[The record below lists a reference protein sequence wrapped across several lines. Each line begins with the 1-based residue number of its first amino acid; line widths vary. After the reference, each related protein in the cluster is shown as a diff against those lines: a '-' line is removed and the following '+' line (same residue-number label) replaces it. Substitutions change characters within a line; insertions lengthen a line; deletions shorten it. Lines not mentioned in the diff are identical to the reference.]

1 MAQDIN
7 LQSAGVTTREIDLS
21 GPRTQGPVGIPAGII
36 GTAQKGPAFVPV
48 TLANVDDF
56 VATFGTTD
64 GKKFG
69 PYAVIEWLRDATAV
83 TYFRVLGIGDG
94 KKRVAAGNNSGKVTN
109 AGFVVGQELP
119 NENSATGA
127 FAPNP
132 HANSGGPLGRMYFL
146 GCFMS
151 ESAGS
156 TYLSDAGIL
165 DGIGLSTGSSIIRGL
180 VMAPSGVVLRLSGAA
195 SGTND
200 MPTTAVV
207 ATDSYGNGQITGS
220 VDFTNG
226 GSQFVMI
233 LNGYT
238 GDPEG
243 PLVKISATAFQ
254 RSTVITASFDPEAP
268 NYFAKAFNT
277 DPTKIEE
284 KGHYLYQAFDIP
296 KGHAVVTGSGIIK
309 NANGANAS
317 QGYTNKED
325 CAFLTTGSAAR
336 NLGSTTQPN
345 YENFE
350 DRFATAQTP
359 WFISQR
365 YGSVTHNLFRLV
377 ARDDGAYPNKR
388 VKVSVRQIT
397 PSTDSANKFGT
408 FNVVVRSFS
417 DSDADQLV
425 IEDSWSGLSLD
436 PSSDRYIA
444 KIIGDQ
450 RIKLNLDKNVRNQ
463 KLELEGS
470 YPNQSNYIRVEL
482 SDKLLDGE
490 VPDDALPV
498 GFRGPDHLITS
509 GSAPLTDATSD
520 FSTLYAA
527 GGVLKRAVVPPVPYR
542 QSLSVGSGLATQ
554 ADPDL
559 HWGVQTRLAKSLS
572 QPNATGKREDNTVAS
587 LTAYLPNFHTS
598 FANVST
604 GSNAGQAFSS
614 ELGQLDSDKFNNNL
628 FTLENVQVVTASTSD
643 VADLG
648 RADEWA
654 YVRNGNITASGD
666 VRAFD
671 AAKDLA
677 TPTLRNL
684 FKFTTIM
691 QGGFD
696 GTNILNEDMSGL
708 TNVAVKAEQDNT
720 NRGLLE
726 GPATSAFNKAVTV
739 MKNTSDVDIK
749 LLAIPGIRHTAVTDR
764 ALEAVK
770 ERFDALYI
778 LDVEQRDG
786 LNTVVT
792 SSAQQVN
799 VKYTVDAFRQRLL
812 DTSFGAAYFPDCEVA
827 DELNS
832 NNGNVT
838 VPPSVVVLGAY
849 SLNDRIG
856 QTWFAPAGITRGKT
870 SAIKP
875 LTTLNQDNLDTLYS
889 ADVNPLV
896 EPKEQQVG
904 VIIWGQ
910 KTLLAAN
917 QSLDRVNVRRLLISV
932 RREVRDIANTL
943 LFEPNRASTLARFSA
958 LVEPKLASIQQRQ
971 GLERFKV
978 VIDTTTTTQADVE
991 NNTIRG
997 KIFLQPTKTAEFIS
1011 LDFVVTNPGTL

>member
-94 KKRVAAGNNSGKVTN
+94 KKRVTAGNNSGKVTN

-132 HANSGGPLGRMYFL
+132 HANSGGPPGRMYFL

-165 DGIGLSTGSSIIRGL
+165 EGIPAKASAPIIRGL
-180 VMAPSGVVLRLSGAA
+180 VMAPSGVVLKLSQSL
-195 SGTND
+195 SGTNR
-200 MPTTAVV
+200 MPLTTV
-207 ATDSYGNGQITGS
+207 AADETFGPEGGITGS

-233 LNGYT
+233 LNGFK

-243 PLVKISATAFQ
+243 PLVKNFGTLQ
-254 RSTVITASFDPEAP
+254 RSTVITASFNPEAP

-296 KGHAVVTGSGIIK
+296 KGHAVVTGSGVIPD
-309 NANGANAS
+309 ATVVNGGNR
-317 QGYTNKED
+317 QD

-408 FNVVVRSFS
+408 FDVIVRSFS
-417 DSDADQLV
+417 DNDADQVVL
-425 IEDSWSGLSLD
+425 EDSWSGLSLD

-509 GSAPLTDATSD
+509 GSAPLTDSTSGLAGVFAT
-520 FSTLYAA
+520 AA
-527 GGVLKRAVVPPVPYR
+527 LKRAVVPPVPYR
-542 QSLSVGSGLATQ
+542 QTLSVGAGLAAQ

-559 HWGVQTRLAKSLS
+559 HWGIQARLPQSLS
-572 QPNATGKREDNTVAS
+572 QPNDTGKREDNTVAS
-587 LTAYLPNFHTS
+587 ITAYLPNFHTT

-604 GSNAGQAFSS
+604 GSNPGQAFSS

-628 FTLENVQVVTASTSD
+628 FTLENVQIVTASTSD
-643 VADLG
+643 VADLA

-666 VRAFD
+666 ARAFD

-696 GTNILNEDMSGL
+696 GVNILNEDMAELS
-708 TNVAVKAEQDNT
+708 NVAVKAEQDNT

-726 GPATSAFNKAVTV
+726 GPATSAFNKAITV

-749 LLAIPGIRHTAVTDR
+749 LLAIPGIRHAAVTDR

-778 LDVEQRDG
+778 LDVEQRDE
-786 LNTVVT
+786 LNTVIT

-827 DELNS
+827 DELNT

-870 SAIKP
+870 TAIKP

-904 VIIWGQ
+904 VIVWGQ

-958 LVEPKLASIQQRQ
+958 LVEPRLASIQQQQ